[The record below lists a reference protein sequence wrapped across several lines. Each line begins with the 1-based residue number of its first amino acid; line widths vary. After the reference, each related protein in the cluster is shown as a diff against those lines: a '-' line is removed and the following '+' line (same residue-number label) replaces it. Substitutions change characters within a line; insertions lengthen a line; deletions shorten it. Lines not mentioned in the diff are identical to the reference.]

1 MITHVESPSADAFR
15 ASAKNVAAQCSIIA
29 SNLQDEMESEPQSES
44 SDEIQSE
51 NVTT

>member
-29 SNLQDEMESEPQSES
+29 ANLQDEMESEPQSEP
-44 SDEIQSE
+44 SDKIQSE